1 MFSTY
6 VVGRA
11 SSLTSRDEDTTS
23 VLFFLQLAERT
34 HTICSELSR
43 KTPVGYEVPKA
54 TSLFIRLVAR
64 ERFNARGRSSR
75 REHATDVGDIHSAE
89 HGAVQLRVRVGAG
102 PRPATR
108 R

>member
-11 SSLTSRDEDTTS
+11 SSLTSSDEDTTS
-23 VLFFLQLAERT
+23 VLFFLQLAQEDDPDLLGAL
-34 HTICSELSR
+34 EE
-43 KTPVGYEVPKA
+43 TPVGHEVPKA

-64 ERFNARGRSSR
+64 ERFEARGRSSR
-75 REHATDVGDIHSAE
+75 REHATDVGDLHSAE
-89 HGAVQLRVRVGAG
+89 HGDVELRVRVGAG
-102 PRPATR
+102 PRPAPR